1 MFWFIALSIAV
12 LAALFLAAP
21 LLRAGGES
29 PDSASASHDAEVYR
43 DQLAEIDRDEKAG
56 LIDAEE
62 AKQARLEI
70 ARRLLA
76 ATEAA
81 KARETGLGRKAAIAL
96 ALFLCLVVPVGG
108 AALYARIGAP
118 GQPDQPLAER
128 MASPQPDIN
137 VLIARTEAHLAEN
150 PTDGRGWELLA
161 PIYMRQMRA
170 ADAANAYKN
179 AIRYLGGNAERFGAL
194 GEALTAAAQGQV
206 TQEARDAFDKAVAAN
221 AFDPRARFY
230 LAIAEAQAGRPD
242 EAIAR
247 LKALADESPKDA
259 PWQAVVAAQIERISA
274 EREQLAKAPGNPDA
288 AAIEAA
294 QGLSEADRKQM
305 IRTMVETLDERLK
318 TDPDN
323 FEGWLRLIRSFAV
336 LGEEDKAKDAVKRGL
351 AAFPAESENGKA
363 IIALSRE
370 LGLEKG
376 EVQ

>member
-21 LLRAGGES
+21 LLRAGGET

-137 VLIARTEAHLAEN
+137 ILIAKTEAHLAEN

-206 TQEARDAFDKAVAAN
+206 TQEARDAFDKAVATN